1 MARGP
6 LQVSMHM
13 YEDFR
18 VYKKGEYNTFIF
30 IIWILIVFI
39 MQV

>member
-1 MARGP
+1 MKDIIDNGP

-18 VYKKGEYNTFIF
+18 VYTKGYINI
-30 IIWILIVFI
+30 
-39 MQV
+39 

>member
-1 MARGP
+1 MENGP

-18 VYKKGEYNTFIF
+18 VYTKGTQEDLL
-30 IIWILIVFI
+30 IL
-39 MQV
+39 